1 MRQVIGV
8 RAATD
13 GLAVGVVDGKRV
25 TGPIRRYPEGE
36 SRADSF
42 VQMPAES
49 YGELLCREIEQAA
62 AGAEIAA
69 IGIGMPGIIRG
80 GVIEESPNLEQMK
93 GLNLRAVLAAAF
105 PSASILILND
115 ADALAAGIAA
125 TRDELDKI
133 VRVWTLGGGLGF
145 GRYPRTEGIWEAGHC
160 VVTLDPKER
169 FCGCGGVGHLEGIL
183 GHSAMRHRFMDLEPE
198 EI

>member
-36 SRADSF
+36 SRSEPF

-49 YGELLCREIEQAA
+49 YGDLLRSEIEEAA
-62 AGAEIAA
+62 AGGEIAA

-93 GLNLRAVLAAAF
+93 GLNLRALVSTAL
-105 PSASILILND
+105 PDAS
-115 ADALAAGIAA
+115 
-125 TRDELDKI
+125 
-133 VRVWTLGGGLGF
+133 
-145 GRYPRTEGIWEAGHC
+145 
-160 VVTLDPKER
+160 
-169 FCGCGGVGHLEGIL
+169 
-183 GHSAMRHRFMDLEPE
+183 
-198 EI
+198 